1 MRATAVVCNVAA
13 LAACLY
19 DGKILVWDIAVADL
33 RAGSGGVAI
42 VVFAVVVTAAFVMLP
57 LAGGLRWALM
67 GRTGAAMLAALVS
80 LALSG
85 GGFAILAAAF
95 IP

>member
-13 LAACLY
+13 LVACLY

-33 RAGSGGVAI
+33 RAGSGGIA
-42 VVFAVVVTAAFVMLP
+42 VVGFAVLVTAAFALLP

-67 GRTGAAMLAALVS
+67 GRAGAAMLAALAS

-85 GGFAILAAAF
+85 AGFAILAAAF
-95 IP
+95 TP